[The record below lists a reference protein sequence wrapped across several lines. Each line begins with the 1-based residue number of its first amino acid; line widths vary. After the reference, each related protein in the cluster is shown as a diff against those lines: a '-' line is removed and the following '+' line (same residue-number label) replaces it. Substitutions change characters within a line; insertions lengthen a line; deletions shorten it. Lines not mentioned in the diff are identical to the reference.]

1 MSIWVKILV
10 CIWLYLSLGFATALI
25 MQVIIYDLEKDEID
39 RLSEDFEWLVVL
51 KIDPD
56 DDDFGKTLF
65 TAIIFWPLLII
76 FIIGSGINMFLK
88 KLFRK
93 LWEKLDGKSKED

>member
-56 DDDFGKTLF
+56 DDDFGNTLF
-65 TAIIFWPLLII
+65 TAIIFWPLLI
-76 FIIGSGINMFLK
+76 
-88 KLFRK
+88 
-93 LWEKLDGKSKED
+93 